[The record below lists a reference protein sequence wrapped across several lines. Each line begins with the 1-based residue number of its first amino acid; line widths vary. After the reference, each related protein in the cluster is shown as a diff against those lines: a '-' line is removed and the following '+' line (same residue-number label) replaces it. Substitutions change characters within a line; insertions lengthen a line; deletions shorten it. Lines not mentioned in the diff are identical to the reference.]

1 MQQFCSLFVCL
12 CLATTAL
19 AQSLPDVQNK
29 KIISKYELT
38 AGVGLLKSDTYYEV
52 NKNKIGYSFGGGVSH
67 AFSKTFELK
76 IRALYELK
84 GSKTQFGAGYWRDG
98 VTTEVTS
105 LISTNLHYVTVA
117 LMPTFHLLKN
127 KRLLIGAGGFYSV
140 MTSIKIYEDQTNE
153 TTGVTTHYDRTQGNT
168 SHLTSQRDF
177 GVSGYSGYVIPLSK
191 KKDLTFMLHY
201 NKSLTDFDDGFNSWQ
216 RSNVILL
223 SATLG
228 LYR

>member
-1 MQQFCSLFVCL
+1 MYQFCTFFFCV
-12 CLATTAL
+12 CLATTAA
-19 AQSLPDVQNK
+19 AQSSPGIPNH

-38 AGVGLLKSDTYYEV
+38 AGIGSLKSDTYYPV
-52 NKNKIGYSFGGGVSH
+52 NENKIGYSFGGGVSH
-67 AFSKTFELK
+67 VFSKTFELK
-76 IRALYELK
+76 VRALYELK
-84 GSKTQFGAGYWRDG
+84 GSKTKFGSAYSRDNQ
-98 VTTEVTS
+98 TTEVTS
-105 LISTNLHYVTVA
+105 VISTNLHYVTA
-117 LMPTFHLLKN
+117 SLMPTFHLLKN

-140 MTSIKIYEDQTNE
+140 MTSISIYEDRTDNN
-153 TTGVTTHYDRTQGNT
+153 TGVTTSFNHTTGNT

-177 GVSGYSGYVIPLSK
+177 GVSAYSGYVIPLSQ